1 MSSDTEDSI
10 SERGEM
16 PEPIAALVRSGNVL
30 AGKYR
35 VESVL
40 GAGGMGV
47 VVAATHTIL
56 HQKVALKFL
65 LGLDQSQWTERFMR
79 EARAAVRLKSE
90 HVARVLDVGTLDT
103 GAPFIVMEFLE
114 GQTLGSVLREGGPLA
129 VPLAVGY
136 VLQACE
142 GMAEAHAAGIVHRD
156 LKPENLFLARR
167 VDGHPLV
174 KILDFGISKT
184 AEPTSTGLALTSTQE
199 VIGSPLYMAPEQ
211 IRSSRDAEPR
221 SDIWSLG
228 VVLYELLTG
237 FVPFRAE
244 SYGALVMMVAE
255 LDPPSPRTIRPDLPE
270 GLEAAILRCLD
281 KNIEGRFASVGELA
295 TALEPYAPES
305 MRDLAERVR
314 AVLAASGKHPA
325 ATSGSK
331 SSLPAPAEG
340 KTQSTWAETNRRARQ
355 KRVGLT
361 ALIAAFATVGI
372 LALVLILRTKPDRSF
387 ERTSPPPLEAPFA
400 LEPAAPPT
408 GTTAAAADLDLTA
421 ATPTVSVP
429 RTGPANLKRAVPSST
444 GAKALP
450 AKSAEAAASASAVPP
465 PPAVSD
471 AGDLVFQRK

>member
-1 MSSDTEDSI
+1 MSHDASKTQRE
-10 SERGEM
+10 ERIPDPVADM
-16 PEPIAALVRSGNVL
+16 VREGNVL

-35 VESVL
+35 VERVL

-90 HVARVLDVGTLDT
+90 HVARVLDVGTLDS

-114 GQTLGSVLREGGPLA
+114 GQTLGSLLREKGPLPIA
-129 VPLAVGY
+129 EAVGF

-142 GMAEAHAAGIVHRD
+142 GIAEAHSEGIVHRD

-167 VDGHPLV
+167 IDGHPLV

-184 AEPTSTGLALTSTQE
+184 PEPTSTGMALTSTQE

-237 FVPFRAE
+237 VLPFRAE

-255 LDPPSPRTIRPDLPE
+255 SAPPSPRTIRFDLP
-270 GLEAAILRCLD
+270 LELEQTVLRCLD
-281 KNIEGRFASVGELA
+281 KVIEGRFANVAELA
-295 TALEPYAPES
+295 EALEPFAPES
-305 MRDLAERVR
+305 MRDMPERVR
-314 AVLAASGKHPA
+314 AVLAASGRHPA
-325 ATSGSK
+325 TRTSGS
-331 SSLPAPAEG
+331 SRPAPEA
-340 KTQSTWAETNRRARQ
+340 KTQATWAETGRQAR
-355 KRVGLT
+355 KKKVGVT
-361 ALIAAFATVGI
+361 ALIGIGAFA
-372 LALVLILRTKPDRSF
+372 ALGGLIYTLRAKPGS
-387 ERTSPPPLEAPFA
+387 TLPSTAPPPVETPFA
-400 LEPAAPPT
+400 VEPAAPPT
-408 GTTAAAADLDLTA
+408 GTSG
-421 ATPTVSVP
+421 TPTGADSPAPVP
-429 RTGPANLKRAVPSST
+429 VPIPTAIKRASPTSS
-444 GAKALP
+444 
-450 AKSAEAAASASAVPP
+450 AASAPSARPPQAPASPGAASAPDAGGVPP
-465 PPAVSD
+465 S
-471 AGDLVFQRK
+471 AGDIVYQRK